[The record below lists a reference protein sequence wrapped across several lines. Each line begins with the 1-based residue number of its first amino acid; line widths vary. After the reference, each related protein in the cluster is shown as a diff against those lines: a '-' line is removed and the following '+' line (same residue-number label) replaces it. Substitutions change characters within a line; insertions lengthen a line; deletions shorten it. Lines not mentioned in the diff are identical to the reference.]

1 MRCDILCRMGIGG
14 YLTTLLISTIAAWAG
29 WAAVLYRVNPE
40 EAGLPGLAMF
50 YITLAVALFGTL
62 TLLGTLIRIKT
73 HRQALVVARE
83 VKIAFRHAAILTGA
97 SIALLLLAAADRLGW
112 ISFLLVGVAALGLE
126 GGTLA
131 LQAGKRG

>member
-1 MRCDILCRMGIGG
+1 MGIGG
-14 YLTTLLISTIAAWAG
+14 YLATLLISTIAAWAG

-62 TLLGTLIRIKT
+62 TLLGTLIRLKA
-73 HRQALVVARE
+73 RGGQAPVVARE
-83 VKIAFRHAAILTGA
+83 VKIAFRHAAILTSA

-112 ISFLLVGVAALGLE
+112 IGFLLVGLAALGLE
-126 GGTLA
+126 GAVLA
-131 LQAGKRG
+131 LQVGKRG